1 MPGESTS
8 SDESVPPFIPSSAET
23 FTSSYFSTSSPML
36 KHGSIAAIP
45 NSISS
50 SHGVS
55 EMSIN
60 GVVAYNVAVF
70 VSTLFLLEAG
80 ADKFV
85 DNTAIVARRTGIP
98 DTLIALITAGAEW
111 EELVVVV
118 SALAQGRASL
128 ALCNIVG
135 SAISNILG
143 AFSLGLI
150 FRKQGVAVEFDRS
163 ARIYSL
169 LLLGITTA
177 VIPITYLPRTLLW
190 RVTGIV
196 LIVGFVV
203 YLLSIGWAISRGTL
217 VAPEGSDSDSSSDG
231 DDTSSSSSDSSISS
245 RRNSRAP
252 ASQPVPETN
261 DTDGERQPLL
271 RPSDR
276 FLRRRRG
283 LTYHI
288 AYLFAGFL
296 AICLSGYILS
306 HAATNIAD
314 ALGASEVLFGI
325 VVLAIGTTLPEKFI
339 AVLSGQRGH
348 GGILVANTVGSNV
361 FLLTLCL
368 GIVMVGTE
376 GALGSAGSVSDAELA
391 VLWGSTAL
399 FTGSMWLNRTIQRVV
414 GGIMLIGY
422 VGFIVAEFTVLR
434 RSGDL

>member
-1 MPGESTS
+1 MAVS
-8 SDESVPPFIPSSAET
+8 S
-23 FTSSYFSTSSPML
+23 
-36 KHGSIAAIP
+36 
-45 NSISS
+45 
-50 SHGVS
+50 
-55 EMSIN
+55 
-60 GVVAYNVAVF
+60 VVAYNVAVF

-85 DNTAIVARRTGIP
+85 DHTAIVARRTGIP

-111 EELVVVV
+111 EELAVVV

-128 ALCNIVG
+128 ALGNIVG

-143 AFSLGLI
+143 AFSLGLL
-150 FRKQGVAVEFDRS
+150 FRKQSDEVQFDRS

-169 LLLGITTA
+169 LLLGVTTA
-177 VIPITYLPRTLLW
+177 IIPVTYMPRELLW

-196 LIVGFVV
+196 LIVTFAV

-217 VAPEGSDSDSSSDG
+217 VAPEASDSDTSSDE
-231 DDTSSSSSDSSISS
+231 DDTSSVSSDSSIPS
-245 RRNSRAP
+245 RGNGRAP
-252 ASQPVPETN
+252 TSQPESQTS
-261 DTDGERQPLL
+261 DTDGEQQPLL
-271 RPSDR
+271 RPSER

-283 LTYHI
+283 LIYHI
-288 AYLFAGFL
+288 ANLIAGFL

-306 HAATNIAD
+306 HAATNISD

-339 AVLSGQRGH
+339 AVLSGRRGH
-348 GGILVANTVGSNV
+348 AGIPVANTVGSNI

-376 GALGSAGSVSDAELA
+376 GALGSAGSVSGAELA

-399 FTGSMWLNRTIQRVV
+399 FTGSMWLSGSVQRVV

-422 VGFIVAEFTVLR
+422 LGFIVAEFTVLR
-434 RSGDL
+434 RSGDS

>member
-1 MPGESTS
+1 MT
-8 SDESVPPFIPSSAET
+8 VSSAVT
-23 FTSSYFSTSSPML
+23 
-36 KHGSIAAIP
+36 
-45 NSISS
+45 
-50 SHGVS
+50 
-55 EMSIN
+55 
-60 GVVAYNVAVF
+60 YNAAVF
-70 VSTLFLLEAG
+70 ISTLFLLEAG

-85 DNTAIVARRTGIP
+85 DHTAIVARRTGIP

-111 EELVVVV
+111 EELAVVV

-128 ALCNIVG
+128 ALGNIVG

-143 AFSLGLI
+143 AFSLGLL
-150 FRKQGVAVEFDRS
+150 FRKQGESMQFDRS

-169 LLLGITTA
+169 LLFCMTTA
-177 VIPITYLPRTLLW
+177 VIPITYLPRMLLW

-196 LIVGFVV
+196 LIVVFVV

-217 VAPEGSDSDSSSDG
+217 IAPEGSDSDSSSDE
-231 DDTSSSSSDSSISS
+231 DDTSSRSSDSSISS
-245 RRNSRAP
+245 RRNGRVQ
-252 ASQPVPETN
+252 ASQPAPETN
-261 DTDGERQPLL
+261 DTDGEQQPLL

-288 AYLFAGFL
+288 ACLFAGFL

-348 GGILVANTVGSNV
+348 SGILVANTVGSNV

-376 GALGSAGSVSDAELA
+376 GALGSAGSVSGAELA

-399 FTGSMWLNRTIQRVV
+399 FTGSMWLSGSVQRVV
-414 GGIMLIGY
+414 GGIMWIGY

-434 RSGDL
+434 RSGNS

>member
-1 MPGESTS
+1 
-8 SDESVPPFIPSSAET
+8 
-23 FTSSYFSTSSPML
+23 
-36 KHGSIAAIP
+36 
-45 NSISS
+45 
-50 SHGVS
+50 
-55 EMSIN
+55 MSIN

-111 EELVVVV
+111 EELAVVV

-128 ALCNIVG
+128 ALGNIVG

-150 FRKQGVAVEFDRS
+150 FRKQGDAVEFDRS

-177 VIPITYLPRTLLW
+177 VIPITYLPR
-190 RVTGIV
+190 
-196 LIVGFVV
+196 
-203 YLLSIGWAISRGTL
+203 WAISRGTL

-231 DDTSSSSSDSSISS
+231 DDTSSSSSDFSNSS

-261 DTDGERQPLL
+261 DTDGERQLLL

-348 GGILVANTVGSNV
+348 GGILVANTQR
-361 FLLTLCL
+361 
-368 GIVMVGTE
+368 
-376 GALGSAGSVSDAELA
+376 SASLS
-391 VLWGSTAL
+391 
-399 FTGSMWLNRTIQRVV
+399 
-414 GGIMLIGY
+414 GY
-422 VGFIVAEFTVLR
+422 PEWQPI
-434 RSGDL
+434 

>member
-1 MPGESTS
+1 MTVG
-8 SDESVPPFIPSSAET
+8 SAVT
-23 FTSSYFSTSSPML
+23 
-36 KHGSIAAIP
+36 
-45 NSISS
+45 
-50 SHGVS
+50 
-55 EMSIN
+55 
-60 GVVAYNVAVF
+60 YNAAVF
-70 VSTLFLLEAG
+70 ISTLFLLEAG

-85 DNTAIVARRTGIP
+85 DHTAIVARRTGIP
-98 DTLIALITAGAEW
+98 NTLIALITAGAEW
-111 EELVVVV
+111 EEVSPASSYLFISRTTSSSSRTFRTNSHLQLAVVV

-128 ALCNIVG
+128 ALGNIVG

-143 AFSLGLI
+143 AFSLGLL
-150 FRKQGVAVEFDRS
+150 FRKQGDPMQFDRS

-169 LLLGITTA
+169 LLFCITTTA
-177 VIPITYLPRTLLW
+177 IPITYLPRTLLW

-196 LIVGFVV
+196 LIVVFVV

-217 VAPEGSDSDSSSDG
+217 VAPEGSDIDSSTDE

-245 RRNSRAP
+245 RRNRRAP
-252 ASQPVPETN
+252 ASRPVPEIN

-288 AYLFAGFL
+288 AYLFVGFL
-296 AICLSGYILS
+296 AMCLSGYILS

-325 VVLAIGTTLPEKFI
+325 VILAIGTTLPEKFI

-376 GALGSAGSVSDAELA
+376 GAVGSAGSVSGAELA

-399 FTGSMWLNRTIQRVV
+399 FTGSMWLSGSIQRVV

>member
-1 MPGESTS
+1 MII
-8 SDESVPPFIPSSAET
+8 SD
-23 FTSSYFSTSSPML
+23 
-36 KHGSIAAIP
+36 
-45 NSISS
+45 
-50 SHGVS
+50 
-55 EMSIN
+55 
-60 GVVAYNVAVF
+60 VVAYNTAVF

-85 DNTAIVARRTGIP
+85 DHTAIVARRTGIP

-111 EELVVVV
+111 EELAVVV

-128 ALCNIVG
+128 ALGNIVG

-143 AFSLGLI
+143 AFSLGLL
-150 FRKQGVAVEFDRS
+150 FRKQGDAVDFDRS

-169 LLLGITTA
+169 LLLGVTTA
-177 VIPITYLPRTLLW
+177 IIPVTYLPRELLW

-196 LIVGFVV
+196 LIVAFVI

-217 VAPEGSDSDSSSDG
+217 VAPEGSDSDSSSDE
-231 DDTSSSSSDSSISS
+231 DDTSSISSDSSISS
-245 RRNSRAP
+245 RGNSRAA
-252 ASQPVPETN
+252 ASQPEPQMN
-261 DTDGERQPLL
+261 GTDGEQQPLL
-271 RPSDR
+271 RSSER
-276 FLRRRRG
+276 FLRHRRG
-283 LTYHI
+283 LNYHI

-339 AVLSGQRGH
+339 AVLSGRRGH
-348 GGILVANTVGSNV
+348 GGILVANTVGSNI

-368 GIVMVGTE
+368 GIVMLGTE
-376 GALGSAGSVSDAELA
+376 GALGSAGSVSVAELA

-399 FTGSMWLNRTIQRVV
+399 FTGSMWVSGSVQRVL

-422 VGFIVAEFTVLR
+422 VGFIVVELTVLR
-434 RSGDL
+434 KSVNS

>member
-1 MPGESTS
+1 MII
-8 SDESVPPFIPSSAET
+8 SD
-23 FTSSYFSTSSPML
+23 
-36 KHGSIAAIP
+36 
-45 NSISS
+45 
-50 SHGVS
+50 
-55 EMSIN
+55 
-60 GVVAYNVAVF
+60 VVAYNTAVF

-85 DNTAIVARRTGIP
+85 DHTAIVARRTGIP

-111 EELVVVV
+111 EELAVVV

-128 ALCNIVG
+128 ALGNIVG

-143 AFSLGLI
+143 AFSLGLL
-150 FRKQGVAVEFDRS
+150 FRKQGDAVDFDRS

-169 LLLGITTA
+169 LLLGVTTA
-177 VIPITYLPRTLLW
+177 IIPVTYLPRELLW

-196 LIVGFVV
+196 LIVAFVI

-217 VAPEGSDSDSSSDG
+217 VAPEGSDSDSSSDE
-231 DDTSSSSSDSSISS
+231 DDTSSISSDSSISS
-245 RRNSRAP
+245 RGNSRAA
-252 ASQPVPETN
+252 ASQPEPQTN
-261 DTDGERQPLL
+261 STDGEQQPLL
-271 RPSDR
+271 RSSER
-276 FLRRRRG
+276 FLRHRRG
-283 LTYHI
+283 LNYHI

-339 AVLSGQRGH
+339 AVLSGRRGH
-348 GGILVANTVGSNV
+348 GGILVANTVGSNI

-368 GIVMVGTE
+368 GIVMLGTE
-376 GALGSAGSVSDAELA
+376 GALGSAGSVSVAELA

-399 FTGSMWLNRTIQRVV
+399 FTGSMWVSGSVQRVL

-422 VGFIVAEFTVLR
+422 VGFIVVELTVLR
-434 RSGDL
+434 KSVNS

>member
-1 MPGESTS
+1 MT
-8 SDESVPPFIPSSAET
+8 VSSAVT
-23 FTSSYFSTSSPML
+23 
-36 KHGSIAAIP
+36 
-45 NSISS
+45 
-50 SHGVS
+50 
-55 EMSIN
+55 
-60 GVVAYNVAVF
+60 YNAAVF
-70 VSTLFLLEAG
+70 ISTLFLLEAG

-85 DNTAIVARRTGIP
+85 DHTAIVARRTGIP

-111 EELVVVV
+111 EEVSLAPSYISSYLVPHRLRREQFGLTSHLQLAVVV

-128 ALCNIVG
+128 ALGNIVG

-143 AFSLGLI
+143 AFSLGLL
-150 FRKQGVAVEFDRS
+150 FRKQGESMQFDRS

-169 LLLGITTA
+169 LLFCMTTA
-177 VIPITYLPRTLLW
+177 VIPITYLPRMLLW

-196 LIVGFVV
+196 LIVVFVV

-217 VAPEGSDSDSSSDG
+217 IAPEGSDSDSSSDE
-231 DDTSSSSSDSSISS
+231 DDTSSRSSDSSISS
-245 RRNSRAP
+245 RRNGRVQ
-252 ASQPVPETN
+252 ASQPAPETN
-261 DTDGERQPLL
+261 DTDGEQQPLL

-288 AYLFAGFL
+288 ACLFAGFL

-348 GGILVANTVGSNV
+348 SGILVANTVGSNV

-376 GALGSAGSVSDAELA
+376 GALGSAGSVSGAELA

-399 FTGSMWLNRTIQRVV
+399 FTGSMWLSGSVQRVV
-414 GGIMLIGY
+414 GGIMWIGY

-434 RSGDL
+434 RSGNS